1 MAQVLAINDVI
12 RAQIICADNEQA
24 SFNTVHYQ
32 VTGVGVSTAT
42 LEDFCGNWSAL
53 VAPKVKPLIWN
64 GASFNG
70 VIGQVISPLPLMAR
84 FLEDADSGV
93 GTAGAIG
100 APRQATGLIRFQ
112 TDFAGPGFRGR
123 NYLPFVSTTSVQSY
137 GTATN
142 LYVANAL
149 VLSEA
154 MRTFTAVS
162 NAGRTATVRLGLFK
176 RAGSVFT
183 PVVSTSASPDF
194 ATQKRRGTFGRANNP
209 PL

>member
-1 MAQVLAINDVI
+1 MSVTLAINDVI
-12 RAQIICADNEQA
+12 RAQIVCADQEQA
-24 SFNTVHYQ
+24 SFNTVYYQ
-32 VTGVGVSTAT
+32 VTGVGVSIAT
-42 LEDFCGNWSAL
+42 LEDFCVNWSAL
-53 VAPKVKPLIWN
+53 VAPKVKPLIYN

-84 FLEDADSGV
+84 FLEDGDAGV

-100 APRQATGLIRFQ
+100 QARQATGLIRF
-112 TDFAGPGFRGR
+112 TTEFAGPGFRGR

-162 NAGRTATVRLGLFK
+162 NGGRTATVRMGLWK
-176 RAGSVFT
+176 RAGSIFT
-183 PVVSTSASPDF
+183 PIITTNASPDF
-194 ATQKRRGTFGRANNP
+194 ATQKRRGTFGRANLP
-209 PL
+209 PI